1 MKKKNTHFIFYTL
14 IGMMTG
20 FFCFAVAEGSQ
31 AEAPTE
37 STVLSIEIEEVPQAE
52 FLTLEDFDVSYSSGP
67 NNCVNIQQME
77 VFVDVNLETYTM
89 DELLVL
95 IAEAN
100 DAKVAA
106 SELADAA
113 RELGWPE
120 DSEAVQSAKAEWW
133 NAQLAI
139 EVYQARYDVLF
150 AEAEAERIRWEKKM
164 AEYPA
169 ATEVWLYMKS
179 LGWNDYV
186 CAGIMGNLMAEVGGQ
201 TLKLQYM
208 LISDDGYFGMCQWSR
223 GYSQIWGKGLQ
234 DQYNFLNK
242 TIKYEMDT
250 FGHLYKRGF
259 NLNAFLN
266 MDNTREAA
274 LAFAKCYERC
284 HSRTYVVRQNN
295 AEKAYDYFVNR

>member
-1 MKKKNTHFIFYTL
+1 MKYKNTHFIFFTFMGV
-14 IGMMTG
+14 IAS
-20 FFCFAVAEGSQ
+20 FCCFAIATANQSETPVEPVMIV
-31 AEAPTE
+31 EA
-37 STVLSIEIEEVPQAE
+37 IEEFEEKPIV
-52 FLTLEDFDVSYSSGP
+52 LELSDVSYSSGP
-67 NNCVNIQQME
+67 NDCFYVHQMN
-77 VFVDVNLETYTM
+77 VFVDENLENYTM
-89 DELLVL
+89 EELQAL
-95 IAEAN
+95 IEEAYAAQQSASDLAE
-100 DAKVAA
+100 
-106 SELADAA
+106 SA

-120 DSEAVQSAKAEWW
+120 DSDAIESAKAEWW
-133 NAQLAI
+133 NAKLAI
-139 EVYQARYDVLF
+139 EVYQSRYDVLF

-169 ATEVWLYMKS
+169 ATEVWLYMKG

-201 TLKLQYM
+201 TLNLQYM

-223 GYSQIWGKGLQ
+223 GYSQIWGKGLK
-234 DQYNFLNK
+234 DQYTFLNK

-284 HSRTYVVRQNN
+284 HHRTYTIRQNN
-295 AEKAYDYFVNR
+295 AEKAYNYFVNN